1 MYLLSSIPHTVTLF
15 APPFAN
21 VFMRIS
27 LWLPF
32 EVACRFH
39 VLAILIIWCMPESL
53 KYQKAAAE
61 LLAVVPPEAIPEI
74 LNGIESNHS
83 VAEHD
88 ETAPLLSQ
96 DRSTLLPTST
106 LAPKSSSYK
115 IFREILHLFSIPTF
129 PFIFLLLFLKPIA
142 LISKAFTYQFA
153 SESFG
158 WAIAQTTW
166 LRVSQAAGSALVT
179 MLLLPLL
186 SSLLIRQSR
195 SLDLAAI
202 RISLLIASVGFGLL
216 WQTRAS
222 WMLVLGLFVCGLSEG
237 LEPALQGL
245 ATSLISGKYYARMF
259 TTFAVLETVAKLI
272 GGPLMARLFSLGRN
286 EGGHKGSKGRNYLTN
301 CVIFIILEFLAWVV
315 LSEKVVIAPM
325 YN

>member
-1 MYLLSSIPHTVTLF
+1 MYLLSSIPHAVTLV

-21 VFMRIS
+21 VVMRIS

-32 EVACRFH
+32 EVACGVH
-39 VLAILIIWCMPESL
+39 VLAILIVWCMPESL
-53 KYQKAAAE
+53 KHQQAAAK
-61 LLAVVPPEAIPEI
+61 LLAIVPPEAIPEI
-74 LNGIESNHS
+74 INEIESHHS

-88 ETAPLLSQ
+88 ETAPFLPQEHSAL
-96 DRSTLLPTST
+96 RPTST
-106 LAPKSSSYK
+106 GAEKGDFYK
-115 IFREILHLFSIPTF
+115 TLREILHLFSIPTF
-129 PFIFLLLFLKPIA
+129 PFIFLLLLLKPIA

-158 WAIAQTTW
+158 WVIAQTTW

-179 MLLLPLL
+179 MLLLPLI
-186 SSLLIRQSR
+186 SSLLIRRGFPPR

-202 RISLLIASVGFGLL
+202 RISLLIAIVGFGLL

-286 EGGHKGSKGRNYLTN
+286 EGGHKGSKGWNYFTS
-301 CVIFIILEFLAWVV
+301 CVIFIILEFVAWVV
-315 LSEKVVIAPM
+315 RVVPSAE
-325 YN
+325 

>member
-1 MYLLSSIPHTVTLF
+1 MYLLSSIPHVVTLV

-21 VFMRIS
+21 VFITIS

-32 EVACRFH
+32 EVACGIH
-39 VLAILIIWCMPESL
+39 VLAILIIWCMPETL
-53 KYQKAAAE
+53 NQEATAK
-61 LLAVVPPEAIPEI
+61 LLAIAPSEAIPEVI
-74 LNGIESNHS
+74 NEIESHHS
-83 VAEHD
+83 VRDEHNENEPFLPRD
-88 ETAPLLSQ
+88 HSA
-96 DRSTLLPTST
+96 LPTST
-106 LAPKSSSYK
+106 QAGKGDPYK
-115 IFREILHLFSIPTF
+115 TLNEIFHLFSIPTL

-158 WAIAQTTW
+158 WAISQTTW

-186 SSLLIRQSR
+186 SSLLIRRGYQAR
-195 SLDLAAI
+195 SLDLAVI
-202 RISLLIASVGFGLL
+202 RISLIIAIVGFGLL

-222 WMLVLGLFVCGLSEG
+222 WMLILGLFVCGLSEG

-245 ATSLISGKYYARMF
+245 ATSLMSEKYYARMF

-286 EGGHKGSKGRNYLTN
+286 DGGHKGSKGWNYYTS
-301 CVIFIILEFLAWVV
+301 CVILIALEVV
-315 LSEKVVIAPM
+315 SWFVRLVPGAK
-325 YN
+325 

>member
-1 MYLLSSIPHTVTLF
+1 MYLLSSIPHAVTLF

-32 EVACRFH
+32 EVACGFH

-61 LLAVVPPEAIPEI
+61 LLVVVPPEAIPEI
-74 LNGIESNHS
+74 INGIESHHS
-83 VAEHD
+83 VAQHD
-88 ETAPLLSQ
+88 ETVSLLSQ
-96 DRSTLLPTST
+96 DHSALLPTST
-106 LAPKSSSYK
+106 RAPKSDFYK

-186 SSLLIRQSR
+186 SSLLIRRGFQSR

-202 RISLLIASVGFGLL
+202 RISLLIAIVGFGLL

-245 ATSLISGKYYARMF
+245 ATSLISEKYYARMF

-286 EGGHKGSKGRNYLTN
+286 EDSHKGSKGRNYLTS
-301 CVIFIILEFLAWVV
+301 CVIFIILESVAWVV
-315 LSEKVVIAPM
+315 RVVPSAE
-325 YN
+325 

>member
-1 MYLLSSIPHTVTLF
+1 MYLLSSIPHAVTMV

-32 EVACRFH
+32 EVACGIH
-39 VLAILIIWCMPESL
+39 VISILIIWCMPESL
-53 KYQKAAAE
+53 THQQATAK
-61 LLAVVPPEAIPEI
+61 LLSIAPPEAIPEI
-74 LNGIESNHS
+74 INEIQSHHS
-83 VAEHD
+83 AREEND
-88 ETAPLLSQ
+88 ENEPFLPQ
-96 DRSTLLPTST
+96 DHSALIPTST
-106 LAPKSSSYK
+106 RAGKSDSYK
-115 IFREILHLFSIPTF
+115 TIREILHLFSMPTL

-158 WAIAQTTW
+158 WAISQTTW
-166 LRVSQAAGSALVT
+166 LRVSQATGSALVT

-186 SSLLIRQSR
+186 SSLLIRRGFSPR

-202 RISLLIASVGFGLL
+202 RISLLIAILGFGML

-222 WMLVLGLFVCGLSEG
+222 WMLILGLFVCGLSEG

-286 EGGHKGSKGRNYLTN
+286 EGGHLGSKGWNYFTSS
-301 CVIFIILEFLAWVV
+301 VIFVVLEVVAWVV
-315 LSEKVVIAPM
+315 RVAPSAE
-325 YN
+325 

>member
-1 MYLLSSIPHTVTLF
+1 MYLLSSIPHAVTLV

-32 EVACRFH
+32 QVACGIH
-39 VLAILIIWCMPESL
+39 GLAILIIWCMPESL
-53 KYQKAAAE
+53 KHQQATAR
-61 LLAVVPPEAIPEI
+61 LLAIAPPEAIPEI
-74 LNGIESNHS
+74 INEIEFNHS
-83 VAEHD
+83 VRDEHD
-88 ETAPLLSQ
+88 ENEPFLSQ
-96 DRSTLLPTST
+96 DHSGLLSTTPR
-106 LAPKSSSYK
+106 AGKGDSYK
-115 IFREILHLFSIPTF
+115 TFREILHLFSVPTF

-153 SESFG
+153 SESFD
-158 WAIAQTTW
+158 WAISQTTW

-179 MLLLPLL
+179 MLFLPLL
-186 SSLLIRQSR
+186 SSLLIRREFSPR

-202 RISLLIASVGFGLL
+202 RISLLIAIVGFGLL

-222 WMLVLGLFVCGLSEG
+222 WMLILGLFICGLSEG

-245 ATSLISGKYYARMF
+245 ATSLIPEKYYARMF

-286 EGGHKGSKGRNYLTN
+286 QDGHKGSKGWNYFTS
-301 CVIFIILEFLAWVV
+301 CVIFVILEVVAWVV
-315 LSEKVVIAPM
+315 KVVSSAK
-325 YN
+325 

>member
-1 MYLLSSIPHTVTLF
+1 MYLLSSIPHAVTLI

-32 EVACRFH
+32 EVACGIH
-39 VLAILIIWCMPESL
+39 VFAILIIWCMPESL
-53 KYQKAAAE
+53 KHQRATAK
-61 LLAVVPPEAIPEI
+61 LLAIAPPEAIPEI
-74 LNGIESNHS
+74 INQIESHHS
-83 VAEHD
+83 VRD
-88 ETAPLLSQ
+88 EQ
-96 DRSTLLPTST
+96 DENEPFLPQDNSSLPPTST
-106 LAPKSSSYK
+106 RAGKSDSYK
-115 IFREILHLFSIPTF
+115 TVREILHLFSMPTF

-158 WAIAQTTW
+158 WAISQTTW
-166 LRVSQAAGSALVT
+166 LRVSQAAGSAFVT
-179 MLLLPLL
+179 MLLFPLV
-186 SSLLIRQSR
+186 SSLLIRR
-195 SLDLAAI
+195 GFPPRRLDLAAI
-202 RISLLIASVGFGLL
+202 RISLLIAIVGFGLL

-245 ATSLISGKYYARMF
+245 ATSLISETYYARMF

-286 EGGHKGSKGRNYLTN
+286 EGGHKGSKGWNYFTSS
-301 CVIFIILEFLAWVV
+301 VIFIILEVVAWIVRV
-315 LSEKVVIAPM
+315 APSAK
-325 YN
+325 

>member
-1 MYLLSSIPHTVTLF
+1 MYLLSSIPHAVTLF

-32 EVACRFH
+32 EVACGFH
-39 VLAILIIWCMPESL
+39 LFAILIVWCMPESL
-53 KYQKAAAE
+53 KHQQAAAK
-61 LLAVVPPEAIPEI
+61 LLAIVPPEAIPEVI
-74 LNGIESNHS
+74 TEIESHH
-83 VAEHD
+83 EHD
-88 ETAPLLSQ
+88 ETAPFLPQ
-96 DRSTLLPTST
+96 DHLLPTST
-106 LAPKSSSYK
+106 RADKSDSYK
-115 IFREILHLFSIPTF
+115 TLREILHLFSIPTL
-129 PFIFLLLFLKPIA
+129 PFIFLLLLLKPIA

-186 SSLLIRQSR
+186 SSLLIRRGFQPR

-202 RISLLIASVGFGLL
+202 RISLLMAIVGFGLL

-245 ATSLISGKYYARMF
+245 ATSLISDKYYARMF

-286 EGGHKGSKGRNYLTN
+286 ENGHKGSKGWNYFTS
-301 CVIFIILEFLAWVV
+301 CVIFIILEFVAWVV
-315 LSEKVVIAPM
+315 RVVPSAE
-325 YN
+325 